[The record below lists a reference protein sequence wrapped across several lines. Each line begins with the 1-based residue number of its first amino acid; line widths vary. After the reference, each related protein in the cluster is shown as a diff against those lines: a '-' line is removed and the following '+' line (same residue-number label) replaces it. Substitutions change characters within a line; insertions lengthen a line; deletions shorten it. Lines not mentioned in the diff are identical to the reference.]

1 MRKYIMINTIR
12 KIGDNE
18 NMNRLYQEYLILS
31 FFEQLDMREAV
42 YSKSYGAGKHADYG
56 QSKWA
61 PFSDLQGPQ
70 KAYFKHDYQ
79 FRACG
84 PPSSLE
90 TFAYFYNVF
99 FLFRSAPLIF

>member
-1 MRKYIMINTIR
+1 MINTIR
-12 KIGDNE
+12 KIRDNE

-42 YSKSYGAGKHADYG
+42 YSESYGAGKHADYG

-70 KAYFKHDYQ
+70 KAYFKHDYK
-79 FRACG
+79 
-84 PPSSLE
+84 
-90 TFAYFYNVF
+90 
-99 FLFRSAPLIF
+99 FRSCGSFYTVSFSFSFRTIDFLDLYRC